1 MIFLQGDEI
10 INYCRYN
17 TMGRKDATSVSLM
30 LSVLENQ
37 TLLSSLR
44 KMAKC
49 GVDQS
54 SGFF

>member
-44 KMAKC
+44 KNGQMR
-49 GVDQS
+49 S
-54 SGFF
+54 